1 MTIDSIHNGYV
12 IDHIPAGRAMVLYTH
27 LGLEKLGCPVAM
39 IMNASS
45 KRMGKKD
52 IIKIDGDLDLSL
64 DVVGYLA
71 PGATVNVIRDGELK
85 EKKQIGLPEKL
96 VNVLFCKN
104 PRCITSCE
112 QELDQVFCLT
122 DKAKKEYRCLY
133 CETKASNL

>member
-12 IDHIPAGRAMVLYTH
+12 IDHIPAGSAMTLYTH

-39 IMNASS
+39 IMNAQS

-71 PGATVNVIRDGELK
+71 PGATVNVIRDGKLL
-85 EKKQIGLPEKL
+85 EKRTLDLPEQL
-96 VNVLFCKN
+96 TGVIRCRN
-104 PRCITSCE
+104 PRCITSTE
-112 QELDQVFCLT
+112 RDLPAAFRLT
-122 DKAKKEYRCLY
+122 DWDKRVYRCVY
-133 CETKASNL
+133 CEAKYEK

>member
-12 IDHIPAGRAMVLYTH
+12 IDHIPAGSAMTLYTH

-39 IMNASS
+39 IMNAQS

-71 PGATVNVIRDGELK
+71 PGATVNVIRDGKLL
-85 EKKQIGLPEKL
+85 EKRTLDLPEQL
-96 VNVLFCKN
+96 TGVIRCRN
-104 PRCITSCE
+104 PRCITSTE
-112 QELDQVFCLT
+112 RDLPAAFRLT
-122 DKAKKEYRCLY
+122 DRDKRVYRCVY
-133 CETKASNL
+133 CEAKYEK

>member
-12 IDHIPAGRAMVLYTH
+12 IDHIPAGSAMTLYTH

-71 PGATVNVIRDGELK
+71 PGATVNVIRDGRLL
-85 EKKQIGLPEKL
+85 EKRTLDLPEQL
-96 VNVLFCKN
+96 TGVVRCRN
-104 PRCITSCE
+104 PRCITSAE
-112 QELDQVFCLT
+112 RDLPAVFRLADREKQV
-122 DKAKKEYRCLY
+122 YRCVY
-133 CETKASNL
+133 CEAKYEG

>member
-12 IDHIPAGRAMVLYTH
+12 IDHIPAGSAMTLYTH

-71 PGATVNVIRDGELK
+71 PGATVNVIRKGKLL
-85 EKKQIGLPEKL
+85 EKRTLDLPEKL
-96 VNVLFCKN
+96 TGVVRCRN
-104 PRCITSCE
+104 PRCITSTE
-112 QELDQVFCLT
+112 RDLPAVFRLT
-122 DKAKKEYRCLY
+122 DREKRVYRCVY
-133 CETKASNL
+133 CEAKYEG

>member
-12 IDHIPAGRAMVLYTH
+12 IDHIPAGSAMALYTH

-71 PGATVNVIRDGELK
+71 PGATVNVIRDGKLL
-85 EKKQIGLPEKL
+85 EKRTLDLPEQL
-96 VNVLFCKN
+96 TGVIRCRN
-104 PRCITSCE
+104 PRCITSTE
-112 QELDQVFCLT
+112 RDLPAAFRLT
-122 DKAKKEYRCLY
+122 DRDKRVYRCVY
-133 CETKASNL
+133 CEAKYEK

>member
-12 IDHIPAGRAMVLYTH
+12 IDHIPAGSAMTLYTH

-71 PGATVNVIRDGELK
+71 PGATVNVIRDGRLL
-85 EKKQIGLPEKL
+85 EKRTLDLPEQL
-96 VNVLFCKN
+96 TGVVRCRNT
-104 PRCITSCE
+104 RCITSTE
-112 QELDQVFCLT
+112 RDLPAVFRLT
-122 DKAKKEYRCLY
+122 DREKRVYRCVY
-133 CETKASNL
+133 CEAKYEG

>member
-1 MTIDSIHNGYV
+1 M
-12 IDHIPAGRAMVLYTH
+12 
-27 LGLEKLGCPVAM
+27 
-39 IMNASS
+39 
-45 KRMGKKD
+45 
-52 IIKIDGDLDLSL
+52 
-64 DVVGYLA
+64 
-71 PGATVNVIRDGELK
+71 NVIRDGELK
-85 EKKQIGLPEKL
+85 EKKQMGLPEKL

>member
-12 IDHIPAGRAMVLYTH
+12 IDHIPAGSAMTLYTH

-39 IMNASS
+39 IMNAQS

-71 PGATVNVIRDGELK
+71 PGATVNVIRDGKLL
-85 EKKQIGLPEKL
+85 EKRTLDLPEQL
-96 VNVLFCKN
+96 TGVIRCRN
-104 PRCITSCE
+104 PRCITSTE
-112 QELDQVFCLT
+112 RDLPAAFRLT
-122 DKAKKEYRCLY
+122 DREKRVYRCVY
-133 CETKASNL
+133 CEAKYEK

>member
-12 IDHIPAGRAMVLYTH
+12 IDHIPAGSAMALYTH

-39 IMNASS
+39 IMNAQS

-71 PGATVNVIRDGELK
+71 PGATVNVIRDGKLL
-85 EKKQIGLPEKL
+85 EKRTLDLPEQL
-96 VNVLFCKN
+96 TGVIRCRN
-104 PRCITSCE
+104 PRCITSTE
-112 QELDQVFCLT
+112 RDLPAAFRLT
-122 DKAKKEYRCLY
+122 DRDKRVYRCVY
-133 CETKASNL
+133 CEAKYEK

>member
-12 IDHIPAGRAMVLYTH
+12 IDHIPAGRAMALYTH

-71 PGATVNVIRDGELK
+71 PGATVNVIRDGRLL
-85 EKKQIGLPEKL
+85 EKRTLDLPEQL
-96 VNVLFCKN
+96 TGVVRCRN
-104 PRCITSCE
+104 PRCITSTE
-112 QELDQVFCLT
+112 RDLPAVFRLT
-122 DKAKKEYRCLY
+122 DREKRVYRCVY
-133 CETKASNL
+133 CEAKYEG